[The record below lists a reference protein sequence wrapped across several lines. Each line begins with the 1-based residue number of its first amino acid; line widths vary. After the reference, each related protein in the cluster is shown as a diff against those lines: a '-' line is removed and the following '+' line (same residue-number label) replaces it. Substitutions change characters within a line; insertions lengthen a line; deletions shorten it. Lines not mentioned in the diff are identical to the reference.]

1 MMKQKVKQ
9 IHVVIVVMKTNGV
22 FVEKTQIEPTRKDQ
36 KMDKYYR
43 NCVDCKKKHAI
54 IYIQEYANG
63 LYGYTCQECV
73 DKEKEGLND

>member
-1 MMKQKVKQ
+1 
-9 IHVVIVVMKTNGV
+9 
-22 FVEKTQIEPTRKDQ
+22 
-36 KMDKYYR
+36 MDKYYR

-73 DKEKEGLND
+73 DREKEGLND